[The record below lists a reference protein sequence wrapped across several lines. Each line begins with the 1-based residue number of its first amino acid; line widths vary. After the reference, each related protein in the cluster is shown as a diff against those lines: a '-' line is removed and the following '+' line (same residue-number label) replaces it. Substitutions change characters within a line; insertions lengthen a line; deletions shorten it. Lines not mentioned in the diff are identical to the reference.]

1 MNRFCQECKKNT
13 LKLSLFRLSE
23 RIVCSNCLAQ
33 YELTSP
39 QKWFVSFFGAFM
51 ASAAIY
57 AGILLQSW
65 AAFIFVGLI
74 LPASVVHAIERFG
87 TLKLTGLKGALR
99 AKGL

>member
-1 MNRFCQECKKNT
+1 
-13 LKLSLFRLSE
+13 
-23 RIVCSNCLAQ
+23 
-33 YELTSP
+33 
-39 QKWFVSFFGAFM
+39 M